1 MGLSVERK
9 RKLKKI
15 LEIAAKGPWESSL
28 TLMGE
33 ALANPPTRL
42 VDLTDLQIALCIA
55 YGESAISIFRENERC
70 YGKCISIWND

>member
-15 LEIAAKGPWESSL
+15 LEITARGPWESSL

-42 VDLTDLQIALCIA
+42 VDLTDLQIALCTA
-55 YGESAISIFRENERC
+55 YGEAVLTTLQSNDKYS
-70 YGKCISIWND
+70 GKCMSIWND